1 MVDCGYSFNG
11 QRWKVAK
18 KRGPNQW
25 ANHSESIKCK
35 NIRIEISLKKK
46 KWFNLGWLIVELAEI
61 NYMFHGVHRCTQS
74 QYVDWQKRKYDAT
87 LNVAYHFENPV
98 GQIISIQRLIIIFIE
113 IR

>member
-1 MVDCGYSFNG
+1 
-11 QRWKVAK
+11 
-18 KRGPNQW
+18 
-25 ANHSESIKCK
+25 
-35 NIRIEISLKKK
+35 
-46 KWFNLGWLIVELAEI
+46 
-61 NYMFHGVHRCTQS
+61 MFHGVHRCTQS